1 LFDMRRREFIALV
14 GGAATW
20 PLAARGQQMMPVIGY
35 IDSASLE
42 SRRFTLTGFQ
52 QGLREVGY
60 ADGQNLAIEYRWGN
74 GQYDRLPALAADLV
88 GRDVAA
94 IVTGGGTVTALAA
107 KAATTTIPIVFI
119 VGGDPVEAG
128 LIASLN
134 RPGGNAT
141 GVSILTVALVAKR
154 LELLRELV
162 PSASVIPFL
171 VNPASPNA
179 EVERNE
185 VLAAASMLGIR
196 VPVMHATTEHD
207 IDAIFAA
214 LERSRPPAILIST
227 DPFFTS
233 QRNHLVALAAHY
245 AIPAVYAWREYS
257 AAGGLMSYG
266 TNLNEM
272 YRQAGVYSGR
282 ILRGTRPEELPV
294 VQPTHFELVINLRTA
309 KSLGLT
315 VPPALLARA
324 DEVIE

>member
-1 LFDMRRREFIALV
+1 MRRREFITLL
-14 GGAATW
+14 GGVAVTPFAAHT
-20 PLAARGQQMMPVIGY
+20 QQMMPVIGF
-35 IDSASLE
+35 IDSASRE
-42 SRRFTLTGFQ
+42 SRRFTLAGFHL
-52 QGLREVGY
+52 GLKEVGY
-60 ADGQNLAIEYRWGN
+60 AEGQNLAIEYRWGN

-88 GRDVAA
+88 GRGVAA

-107 KAATTTIPIVFI
+107 KTATTTIPIVFI

-141 GVSILTVALVAKR
+141 GVSILTVALAAKR

-162 PSASVIPFL
+162 PSANVIPFL

-185 VLAAASMLGIR
+185 VLAAATTMGIR
-196 VPVMHATTEHD
+196 VPVMHATTEND
-207 IDAIFAA
+207 IDAIFAT

-233 QRNHLVALAAHY
+233 QRNHLVALAARY

-257 AAGGLMSYG
+257 DAGGLMSYG

-294 VQPTHFELVINLRTA
+294 TQPTKFELVINLRTA
-309 KSLGLT
+309 KALGLT
-315 VPPALLARA
+315 VPPTLLARA

>member
-1 LFDMRRREFIALV
+1 
-14 GGAATW
+14 
-20 PLAARGQQMMPVIGY
+20 MMPVIGY
-35 IDSASLE
+35 IDSASRE

-52 QGLREVGY
+52 QGLKEVGY

-88 GRDVAA
+88 GRGVAA

-128 LIASLN
+128 LIASLS

-141 GVSILTVALVAKR
+141 GISILTVALAADR

-162 PSASVIPFL
+162 PSADVIPFL

-179 EVERNE
+179 AVEREE
-185 VLAAASMLGIR
+185 VLAAATTLGIR
-196 VPVMHATTEHD
+196 VPVMHATTEND
-207 IDAIFAA
+207 IDAIFAT

-233 QRNHLVALAAHY
+233 QRNHLVALAARY

-272 YRQAGVYSGR
+272 FRQAGVYSGR

-309 KSLGLT
+309 KGLGLT
-315 VPPALLARA
+315 VPQTLLALA

>member
-1 LFDMRRREFIALV
+1 VRRREFISLV
-14 GGAATW
+14 GGAAVM
-20 PLAARGQQMMPVIGY
+20 PFAAHAQQMMPVIGY

-88 GRDVAA
+88 GRGVAA

-185 VLAAASMLGIR
+185 VLAAASTLGIR

-233 QRNHLVALAAHY
+233 QRNHLVALAARY

-315 VPPALLARA
+315 VPPTLLARA